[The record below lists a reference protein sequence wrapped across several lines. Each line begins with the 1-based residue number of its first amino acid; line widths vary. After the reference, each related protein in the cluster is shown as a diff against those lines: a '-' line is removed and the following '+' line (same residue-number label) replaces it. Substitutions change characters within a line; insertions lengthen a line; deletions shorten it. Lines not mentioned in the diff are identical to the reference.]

1 MSKVPFMCDVSNHTS
16 FTYDYDGSFAAA
28 SDFIQGID
36 CRTGAKAA
44 FNGYFV
50 EFKRAIKNSTPTQAQ
65 YLASD
70 YVTIWTF
77 YPKRA

>member
-1 MSKVPFMCDVSNHTS
+1 MCDISNHTS

-36 CRTGAKAA
+36 CKTGAKAA

-50 EFKRAIKNSTPTQAQ
+50 
-65 YLASD
+65 
-70 YVTIWTF
+70 
-77 YPKRA
+77 